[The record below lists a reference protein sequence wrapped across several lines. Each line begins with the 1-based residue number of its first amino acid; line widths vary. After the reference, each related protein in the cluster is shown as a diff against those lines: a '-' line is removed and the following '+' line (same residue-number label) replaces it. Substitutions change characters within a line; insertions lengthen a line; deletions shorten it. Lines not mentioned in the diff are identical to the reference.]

1 MRRGADRDAGRGRRA
16 RGELRHVRERD
27 ADVAAYLLTL
37 EARGASPATLRAYGA
52 DLDAYA
58 TWLAG
63 RGRRPAEA
71 TRADVRAYAVH
82 LGARGLAGRS
92 RARALSALRGLYR
105 RLESAGRID
114 ADPSAELVGPRRDGR
129 LPRPVRRPDAER
141 ILDAPWGDAPLD
153 LRDAAL
159 LELLY
164 GCGLRAAE
172 ACGLDRADLG
182 ARRLRVRGKG
192 GRERTVPVGAPARD
206 AVAAWLDR
214 GRPQLAKDASDDALL
229 LSSRGL
235 RLEPS
240 AVRRALARRL
250 RDVGLPHRSP
260 HALRHAYATHMLEGG
275 GDLRA
280 IQELLGHASI
290 GTTEIYT
297 RVGVA
302 HLRAVHARAHPRGT

>member
-1 MRRGADRDAGRGRRA
+1 M
-16 RGELRHVRERD
+16 RERD
-27 ADVAAYLLTL
+27 PDIAAYLRTL

-52 DLDAYA
+52 DLDAFA
-58 TWLAG
+58 AWLAE
-63 RGRRPAEA
+63 RGSAPVDA
-71 TRADVRAYAVH
+71 TRADLRAYAVH

-105 RLESAGRID
+105 RLESAGRIVG
-114 ADPSAELVGPRRDGR
+114 DPSAELAGPRRDGR

-141 ILDAPWGDAPLD
+141 ILDAPWGEAPLD

-172 ACGLDRADLG
+172 ACALDLDDLG
-182 ARRLRVRGKG
+182 AGRLRVRGKG
-192 GRERTVPVGAPARD
+192 GRQRTVPVGLPARD
-206 AVAAWLDR
+206 AVARYLDL
-214 GRPQLAKDASDDALL
+214 GRPALAREASGSALL
-229 LSSRGL
+229 LSQRGA

-297 RVGVA
+297 KVGVA
-302 HLRAVHARAHPRGT
+302 HLRAVHAQAHPRGT